1 MSTSIGD
8 IAKKKRGRKKTTG
21 LGAGVM
27 VRLHAPVLPAL
38 DAYLSALPDTPS
50 RPEAIRRILTEA
62 LSAKGYLAEPD
73 KPERAD

>member
-1 MSTSIGD
+1 MADLAVPHRITPCQSSHALT
-8 IAKKKRGRKKTTG
+8 
-21 LGAGVM
+21 
-27 VRLHAPVLPAL
+27 RLAQPRRAL
-38 DAYLSALPDTPS
+38 RHAYLSALPDAPS

>member
-1 MSTSIGD
+1 MASQSPIS
-8 IAKKKRGRKKTTG
+8 KKKRGPAPTG
-21 LGAGVM
+21 WGTAILC
-27 VRLHAPVLPAL
+27 RLRNEQLAAL
-38 DAYLSALPDTPS
+38 DAYLSALPDAPS